1 MNIAIS
7 GATGFIGR
15 HLTAFFTAEGHRVLP
30 LGRTIFRE
38 EMSGHLI
45 QTLAHCDVVINLA
58 GAPISRRWTP
68 EYKRQ
73 LYESRIQVTHR
84 IIRSMEAVRQKPKL
98 MISASAVGYYPQEG
112 SFDEYTNTRGNGFL
126 SDLCYAWEKEAKH
139 CPSQTRLVITRF
151 GIVLSPDGGA
161 MEQMLKPLAM
171 TKTAAVIG
179 SGAQPFP
186 WIDIKDVC
194 LAMKFIIEQET
205 LRGIVNLVA
214 PQAITQHTFTRALAK
229 AYHAWATIKVP
240 RTAFRLLYG
249 EAASFLTTGQ
259 QVRPTRMLEAGFH
272 FTTPVI
278 DQFFETVDRSTVAQL
293 DLPRYM
299 GLWYEIARFDHRFER
314 GLSGVTATYTLL
326 PNGSVRVENRGCKQT
341 SPDRCH
347 TAIGRAKMPDTSQ
360 PGKLKVSFFLW
371 FYSDYYVLELDSEN
385 YSYALIGSSS
395 DKYLWILSRTPQL
408 SEEIKMKLIAAAA
421 RRGYDTNQFLWIEQ
435 KPNPLNLK

>member
-30 LGRTIFRE
+30 LGRTMFRE

-58 GAPISRRWTP
+58 GASISHRWTP
-68 EYKRQ
+68 EYKREM
-73 LYESRIQVTHR
+73 YESRIQVTHR

-98 MISASAVGYYPQEG
+98 MISASAVGYYPLEG

-161 MEQMLKPLAM
+161 MEQMLKPMTM

-186 WIDIKDVC
+186 WIDIKDLC
-194 LAMKFIIEQET
+194 LAMKFIMEHET

-214 PQAITQHTFTRALAK
+214 PQQVTQYTFTRALAK
-229 AYHAWATIKVP
+229 AYHAWATVKVP
-240 RTAFRLLYG
+240 RVAFRLLYG
-249 EAASFLTTGQ
+249 DAASFLTTGQ
-259 QVRPTRMLEAGFH
+259 QVSPTRMLEAGFR
-272 FTTPVI
+272 FATPTLG
-278 DQFFETVDRSTVAQL
+278 QFFEKVDRSTVDEL
-293 DLPRYM
+293 DLTRYM
-299 GLWYEIARFDHRFER
+299 GLWYEVARFDHRFER
-314 GLSGVTATYTLL
+314 GLTEVTATYTLL
-326 PNGSVRVENRGCKQT
+326 SDGTVRVENRGCKQS
-341 SPDRCH
+341 SPAH
-347 TAIGRAKMPDTSQ
+347 YKTAIGRAKMPDTSQ
-360 PGKLKVSFFLW
+360 PGKLKVSFFLC
-371 FYSDYYVLELDSEN
+371 FYSDYYVLELDNEN

-408 SEEIKMKLIAAAA
+408 PKEIKKKLLDAAM
-421 RRGYDTNQFLWIEQ
+421 RRGYNPSQLLWIGQ
-435 KPNPLNLK
+435 KITP